1 MAPTTLCHGTLTAL
15 LCLKSGEIKRL
26 LWTEKVTFA
35 SVIVQKQGGVKAKMF
50 LAYFSIFLQV
60 LAGSSKF
67 MHILA
72 YLAQISI

>member
-35 SVIVQKQGGVKAKMF
+35 SVIVQKQGG
-50 LAYFSIFLQV
+50 
-60 LAGSSKF
+60 
-67 MHILA
+67 
-72 YLAQISI
+72 